1 MSVLDPGLA
10 TTLAFAFVA
19 GLATFFSPC
28 AYPLLPGY
36 VGFYASQAGEEATV
50 GGAVGRGLVA
60 GAGMLVTLLALVGVA
75 FAVGNEAFSR
85 LTLFEPVVG
94 GLLVVLGA
102 LVVAGRAPSLSLSL
116 PKRRS
121 SVAGFGIFGI
131 GYALAAVGCV
141 APMFLTV
148 IARALSLPT
157 GSAALVLGTY
167 VAGIVLLMVAVT
179 VATGTGLMAGAGL
192 LARHGRTLERL
203 AGALMVVAGAG
214 QLYLSIVVLDVL

>member
-1 MSVLDPGLA
+1 MSVLDPGLT
-10 TTLAFAFVA
+10 TTLAFAFTA
-19 GLATFFSPC
+19 GVATFFSPC

-36 VGFYASQAGEEATV
+36 VGFYANQAGEDATLA
-50 GGAVGRGLVA
+50 GSVGRGLIA
-60 GAGMLVTLLALVGVA
+60 GAGVLVTLLALIGVA

-85 LTLFEPVVG
+85 VTLFEPVVG
-94 GLLVVLGA
+94 GLLVVLGV

-121 SVAGFGIFGI
+121 SVAGFGIFGV

-141 APMFLTV
+141 APVFLMV

-157 GSAALVLGTY
+157 VSAALVLSTY

-179 VATGTGLMAGAGL
+179 VATGTGLMAGASR
-192 LARHGRTLERL
+192 LARHGHTIERF
-203 AGALMVVAGAG
+203 AGALMIVAGIG
-214 QLYLSIVVLDVL
+214 QLYLSVVVLDVV

>member
-10 TTLAFAFVA
+10 TTLAFAFTA
-19 GLATFFSPC
+19 GIATFFSPC

-36 VGFYASQAGEEATV
+36 VGFYASQTGEEATV
-50 GGAVGRGLVA
+50 GGAVGRGLIA
-60 GAGMLVTLLALVGVA
+60 GAGVLATLVVLIGVA

-85 LTLFEPVVG
+85 VTLFEPVVG

-121 SVAGFGIFGI
+121 SVVGFGIFGV

-141 APMFLTV
+141 APVFLMV
-148 IARALSLPT
+148 VARALSLPT
-157 GSAALVLGTY
+157 ASTALVFGTY
-167 VAGIVLLMVAVT
+167 IAGIVLLMVAVT
-179 VATGTGLMAGAGL
+179 VATGTGLMAGAGR
-192 LARHGRTLERL
+192 LAHHGRTLERL
-203 AGALMVVAGAG
+203 AGGLMIVAGAG
-214 QLYLSIVVLDVL
+214 QLYLSIVVLDAV